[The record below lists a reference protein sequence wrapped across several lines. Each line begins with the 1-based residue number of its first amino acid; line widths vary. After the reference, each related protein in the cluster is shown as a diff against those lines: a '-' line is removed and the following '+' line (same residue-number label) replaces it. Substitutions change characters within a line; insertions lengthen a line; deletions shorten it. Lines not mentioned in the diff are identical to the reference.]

1 MKNRFLTGRDHE
13 KLFARSKRLLDRE
26 LSKPSA
32 EWDESL
38 IEELEK
44 TMLYCAERKRALAET
59 RSKGLRL
66 PLALR
71 KALVAAAVVIA
82 VLAISASVA
91 QAAGFR
97 VWSAL
102 VHWDAGMLRITN
114 TQQSEGDPPTTSA
127 SQNAQE
133 PIEGPE
139 SVVRTFENYDELLAY
154 LDGRVPLPAE
164 TAELRFASAIVTSNE
179 DAAIIRA
186 TYQLDGEKAH
196 VGAQYFEVWDD
207 EHSNYNMAT
216 GVDPGNVTVK
226 TLKGYECTFAA
237 SKGRLMCFFGR
248 DGLFYNLDLPE
259 GTDKAETIVNEILD
273 QLADRS

>member
-139 SVVRTFENYDELLAY
+139 SVVRAFENYDELLAY

-179 DAAIIRA
+179 DAAIISA

-207 EHSNYNMAT
+207 EHSNYNMEI